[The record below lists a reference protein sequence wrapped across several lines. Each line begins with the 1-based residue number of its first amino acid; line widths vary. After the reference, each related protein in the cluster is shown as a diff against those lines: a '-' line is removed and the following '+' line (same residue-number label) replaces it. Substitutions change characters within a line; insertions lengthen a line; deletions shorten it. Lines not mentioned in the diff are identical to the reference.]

1 MEVGDRVKEINKLTK
16 KVQLL
21 LMWGGWLV
29 AIVTI
34 LWNIFGMY
42 YQFKDNLKIIQK
54 STLRNTIWN
63 ETIPMHDRLE
73 SCDSYLKLGY
83 NSETKKYCNQL
94 LERGE

>member
-1 MEVGDRVKEINKLTK
+1 MMKELTK
-16 KVQLL
+16 KMQLVIL
-21 LMWGGWLV
+21 WGGWLLAFV
-29 AIVTI
+29 LF
-34 LWNIFGMY
+34 LWGVFGKY
-42 YQFKDNLKIIQK
+42 TKFEDDLKIIQK

-83 NSETKKYCNQL
+83 NSETKKYCNKL